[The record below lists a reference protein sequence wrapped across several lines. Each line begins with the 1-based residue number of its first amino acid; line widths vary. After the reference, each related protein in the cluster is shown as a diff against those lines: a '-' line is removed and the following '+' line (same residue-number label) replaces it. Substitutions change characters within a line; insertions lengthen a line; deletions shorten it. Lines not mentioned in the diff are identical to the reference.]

1 MNMDTSLVREYWH
14 LVGHRRELLQHG
26 DFVRFKTS
34 VGDIVVFNDM
44 GNIVAFDNKCAHR
57 GALIYQDDYGNQANT
72 CKYHGWS
79 YSGGKLHIP
88 NQDQFLGCNIG
99 AASLN
104 FYQVDWCG
112 DFIFV
117 GIEPKASLYDQL
129 GSVSTDLE
137 NISFNIDARADFNR
151 YKYECY
157 WPIAVENALEPYH
170 IDLIHPNTLAKLK
183 LSAGENIFDGVNSVW
198 RADVGS
204 EKIKRQLSG
213 IKKYFNIDYQY
224 EGYMSIYL
232 FPFSMISST
241 FGYSYSLQNFMPGID
256 STPCTNFTSRLYT
269 ANRASATSPGLLD
282 AFFESTSTVNRLV
295 FDEDHQICKLMPKD
309 SWSSEPLQY
318 CSKSEEKIAHFRTS
332 CRNSFE
338 RFQAQ

>member
-1 MNMDTSLVREYWH
+1 MREYWH

-26 DFVRFKTS
+26 DFVKFQTS
-34 VGDIVVFNDM
+34 VGDIVIFNDM

-57 GALIYQDDYGNQANT
+57 GALIYQEDCGNKSNT

-79 YSGGKLHIP
+79 YSGGRLHIP
-88 NQDQFLGCNIG
+88 NQDQFLGCNISG
-99 AASLN
+99 ASFN

-129 GSVSTDLE
+129 GIISVDLE
-137 NISFNIDARADFNR
+137 NISFNIEARADFNR

-198 RADVGS
+198 RTDIGS

-241 FGYSYSLQNFMPGID
+241 FGYSYSLQNFMPGKD
-256 STPCTNFTSRLYT
+256 LASYTDFTSRLYV
-269 ANRASATSPGLLD
+269 ANRVSASSPGLLD
-282 AFFESTSTVNRLV
+282 AFFESTAKVNRQV
-295 FDEDHQICKLMPKD
+295 FEEDHAICKLMPKD
-309 SWSSEPLQY
+309 SWSSEPLRY
-318 CSKSEEKIAHFRTS
+318 CSISEAKISHFRQMYRS
-332 CRNSFE
+332 N
-338 RFQAQ
+338 QL